1 LAANKHSSTDPEVTA
16 VTIILNKLPAAAEN
30 IGQGLLVTWR
40 GFDLRLAFADR
51 FFAAIINYAPK
62 GSGAFTT

>member
-1 LAANKHSSTDPEVTA
+1 VTA
-16 VTIILNKLPAAAEN
+16 VTVILNKLPAAAEN

-51 FFAAIINYAPK
+51 FSAAIINYAPK